1 MAIFPGEPES
11 VISSSGPPFPY
22 VLEEKLWVEHY
33 KLWLR
38 NYGHSHGHWWK

>member
-22 VLEEKLWVEHY
+22 VLEE
-33 KLWLR
+33 LWLR